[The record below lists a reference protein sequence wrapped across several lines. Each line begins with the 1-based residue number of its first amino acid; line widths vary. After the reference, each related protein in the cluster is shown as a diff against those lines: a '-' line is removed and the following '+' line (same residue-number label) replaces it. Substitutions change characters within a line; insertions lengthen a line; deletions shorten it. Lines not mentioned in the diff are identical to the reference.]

1 MKKIIH
7 TKELFVKSFL
17 CLSLLLSACGK
28 KEDPAL
34 PKYKESMEA
43 YTSEI
48 ISLSS
53 TLDSLDPE
61 AADSVNKLLKTVDE
75 LAATLHNM
83 AALEVPA
90 DYSDAGNMARE
101 AYDLMNDSA
110 TLYHSAYA
118 GEIYDEESAAQAQQQ
133 FQNSMQKV
141 TAIGEYLMTTGQ

>member
-7 TKELFVKSFL
+7 TKEFFVKSFL

-48 ISLSS
+48 INLSS
-53 TLDSLDPE
+53 SLESLDPE
-61 AADSVNKLLKTVDE
+61 AADSVDKLLKTVDE

-90 DYSDAGNMARE
+90 AYSDAGNMAQE
-101 AYDLMNDSA
+101 AYTLMDDSA
-110 TLYHSAYA
+110 SLYHSAY
-118 GEIYDEESAAQAQQQ
+118 GGDTYDEDSASQAQQQ
-133 FQNSMQKV
+133 YLNSMQKV
-141 TAIGEYLMTTGQ
+141 TDIGQYLMTTPE

>member
-53 TLDSLDPE
+53 ALDSLDPE
-61 AADSVNKLLKTVDE
+61 ADDSVTTLLKTVDE

-83 AALEVPA
+83 AALEVPEA
-90 DYSDAGNMARE
+90 YSDAGNMAQE
-101 AYDLMNDSA
+101 AYTLMDDSA
-110 TLYHSAYA
+110 SLYHSAY
-118 GEIYDEESAAQAQQQ
+118 GGDTYDEDSAAMAQQQ
-133 FQNSMQKV
+133 YLNSMQKV
-141 TAIGEYLMTTGQ
+141 TDIGQYLMTSPV